1 MQWLRKR
8 TSWCP
13 SRWTSKWKERPTDA
27 EAIQV
32 LQELGSASTY
42 TGNLRALF
50 KTELEKGARLITT
63 ATMDRIEGK
72 GLEKGPL
79 VRATGTARLESPP
92 TPGIWTGATH
102 NRALVSCAPDG
113 KPCHCYIKDTHQG
126 CQEIFS
132 PWFAKFCGARHP
144 LVSPVGNRFGR
155 GYIFEW
161 FRRRCKSTIST
172 LTRLLWMQTCLRRSV
187 SPRLR
192 LGGQT

>member
-8 TSWCP
+8 TNWCP

-79 VRATGTARLESPP
+79 VRATGTAGLESPS

-102 NRALVSCAPDG
+102 NRALVSCVPDG
-113 KPCHCYIKDTHQG
+113 NI
-126 CQEIFS
+126 
-132 PWFAKFCGARHP
+132 
-144 LVSPVGNRFGR
+144 SPVIATQRILIRVVRKFSLLGLQSFAERV
-155 GYIFEW
+155 IHW
-161 FRRRCKSTIST
+161 FRQWETA
-172 LTRLLWMQTCLRRSV
+172 SV
-187 SPRLR
+187 EDILSSSGSGDAAKALSQ
-192 LGGQT
+192 L